1 MERAV
6 QVVLLTGPAG
16 SGKTSLG
23 ARIAASPGWKHLSE
37 DDYWVK
43 IKEGHPAGELR
54 TPEEQAI
61 VQAKVIRDLLSTLTG
76 GNRVV
81 LEFILYENPPRPLLT
96 YQKALSE
103 REIPFMTS
111 VLRPTLDDLLVR
123 IRARG
128 REQECDIMALRS
140 NAEHQMACLSSPLIR
155 SHWLIDPTGDSLE
168 DVYAKHFKQVV
179 EGS

>member
-1 MERAV
+1 VGHAV

-54 TPEEQAI
+54 TSEEQSV
-61 VQAKVIRDLLSTLTG
+61 VQAEVVRDLLSTLRG

-81 LEFILYENPPRPLLT
+81 LEFILYEDPPRPVLA

-103 REIPFMTS
+103 REIPFMTRI
-111 VLRPTLDDLLVR
+111 LRPTLDELLVR
-123 IRARG
+123 IRTRG
-128 REQECDIMALRS
+128 RVQESDIASMRS
-140 NAEHQMACLSSPLIR
+140 NAERQMACLASPLIR
-155 SHWLIDPTGDSLE
+155 SDWLIDPTGDSLQE
-168 DVYAKHFKQVV
+168 TYAKHFKQIV
-179 EGS
+179 EES